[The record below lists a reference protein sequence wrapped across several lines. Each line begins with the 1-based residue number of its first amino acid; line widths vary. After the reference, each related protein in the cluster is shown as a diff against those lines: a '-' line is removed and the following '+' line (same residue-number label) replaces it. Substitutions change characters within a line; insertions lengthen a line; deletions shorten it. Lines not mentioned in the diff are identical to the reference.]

1 MTWSAYVSDSD
12 VWLGTQPIFPSCKH
26 LIMCLGCTSLLRF
39 RVWAASIKG
48 TWIWYDGS
56 WCFFYAFPRYWT
68 NALLTDYLYNCGLR
82 ILFRGVVNAESF
94 KNKTGTRELIFWRIF
109 YLQGI
114 ASFPN
119 QGSHQ
124 GLLLLCSLLFVFVTV
139 VRSLQIINCYW
150 YRPQWE
156 ICWSLLRGGAQYLS
170 LFVCLEWA
178 FVMEN
183 RTF

>member
-12 VWLGTQPIFPSCKH
+12 VWLGTRLIFPSCKH

-94 KNKTGTRELIFWRIF
+94 MKIKLELVS
-109 YLQGI
+109 
-114 ASFPN
+114 SFFDVYFICR
-119 QGSHQ
+119 G
-124 GLLLLCSLLFVFVTV
+124 SLLFQIRAAIKGFYCYAHCFLCLLPWSVRYRLLIVTDTGHSGKYV
-139 VRSLQIINCYW
+139 GLCFGVGRSIFHC
-150 YRPQWE
+150 
-156 ICWSLLRGGAQYLS
+156 SSA
-170 LFVCLEWA
+170 
-178 FVMEN
+178 
-183 RTF
+183 